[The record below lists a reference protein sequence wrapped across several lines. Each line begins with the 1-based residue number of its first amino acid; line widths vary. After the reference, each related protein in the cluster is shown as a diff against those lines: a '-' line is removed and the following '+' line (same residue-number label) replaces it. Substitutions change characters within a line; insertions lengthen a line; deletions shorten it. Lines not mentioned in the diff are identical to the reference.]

1 MPASPAHKSRKH
13 SSDDT
18 KSPKNKPDSEISAL
32 ISDGI
37 GNSHG
42 ASVTNSNEGEDKL
55 VSPKSGS
62 AKKRH
67 HSKSNGP
74 RLNTWD
80 VPEFLP
86 GALPGATAV
95 QREYFQERS
104 IKVFRNEQRMQK
116 READESIKRNDEKMA
131 KKLAEDIAHLHELFP
146 VIDVEV
152 IQETYLLAE
161 YNLNNAINQLL
172 VIAEGTSTGNT
183 PKSERRGPPSSEDDK
198 EFPSLVDNDGW
209 EVVPGQVEMTIENV
223 DDSDDVGTTN
233 YKERLMSNQDNQE
246 RES

>member
-1 MPASPAHKSRKH
+1 MPASPKHKSRKH
-13 SSDDT
+13 SSDDSNRSEERSSAFHELPSASET
-18 KSPKNKPDSEISAL
+18 LLKLPENPPATANVQEASPSSA
-32 ISDGI
+32 
-37 GNSHG
+37 
-42 ASVTNSNEGEDKL
+42 
-55 VSPKSGS
+55 S

-86 GALPGATAV
+86 GAMPGATAV

-116 READESIKRNDEKMA
+116 RDEQESIKREHERHA
-131 KKLAEDIAHLHELFP
+131 EKLAHDIAHLHELFP
-146 VIDVEV
+146 SIDVSV

-161 YNLNNAINQLL
+161 SDLNSTINQLL

-183 PKSERRGPPSSEDDK
+183 PRSEKKGPPSSEDEK
-198 EFPSLVDNDGW
+198 EFPILTDKDGW
-209 EVVPGQVEMTIENV
+209 ELVRPEVEMTIEDV
-223 DDSDDVGTTN
+223 DEPGNDAKPK
-233 YKERLMSNQDNQE
+233 YKDRLMSKPADPDGK
-246 RES
+246 S

>member
-1 MPASPAHKSRKH
+1 MPASPSHKSRKH
-13 SSDDT
+13 SPAGAH
-18 KSPKNKPDSEISAL
+18 SPKRLQQRDDSLSKGEEKIESKNE
-32 ISDGI
+32 SST
-37 GNSHG
+37 NPNPEEKT
-42 ASVTNSNEGEDKL
+42 VT
-55 VSPKSGS
+55 SPKSGS

-86 GALPGATAV
+86 GAQPGATAV

-116 READESIKRNDEKMA
+116 QEAEESSRRSNERMA
-131 KKLAEDIAHLHELFP
+131 VKLAQDIAHLHDLFP
-146 VIDVEV
+146 SLDIEV

-161 YNLNNAINQLL
+161 NNLNNAINQLL

-183 PKSERRGPPSSEDDK
+183 PKSQKKGPPSSEDEK
-198 EFPSLVDNDGW
+198 EFPSLADKDGW
-209 EVVPGQVEMTIENV
+209 EVVPSEIEMTIENV
-223 DDSDDVGTTN
+223 DESDDTQPKN
-233 YKERLMSNQDNQE
+233 YKDRLLSNDGD
-246 RES
+246 RMRKL

>member
-1 MPASPAHKSRKH
+1 MPASPKHVSRKH
-13 SSDDT
+13 SSDDSQHHH
-18 KSPKNKPDSEISAL
+18 KAS
-32 ISDGI
+32 
-37 GNSHG
+37 
-42 ASVTNSNEGEDKL
+42 SVTEVPPATLPAADSIVDNGE
-55 VSPKSGS
+55 VTQQVQESSPTTGS

-86 GALPGATAV
+86 GAMPGATAV

-116 READESIKRNDEKMA
+116 RDEQESIRREHEKHA
-131 KKLAEDIAHLHELFP
+131 EKLANDIAHLHELFP
-146 VIDVEV
+146 SIDVEV

-161 YNLNNAINQLL
+161 SDVNSTINQLL

-183 PKSERRGPPSSEDDK
+183 PRSEKKGPPSSEDEK
-198 EFPSLVDNDGW
+198 EFPGLTDKEGW
-209 EVVPGQVEMTIENV
+209 EIVPTEIEMRIE
-223 DDSDDVGTTN
+223 DAGESDKKGRQG
-233 YKERLMSNQDNQE
+233 YKDRLLSTPKGP
-246 RES
+246 ESES